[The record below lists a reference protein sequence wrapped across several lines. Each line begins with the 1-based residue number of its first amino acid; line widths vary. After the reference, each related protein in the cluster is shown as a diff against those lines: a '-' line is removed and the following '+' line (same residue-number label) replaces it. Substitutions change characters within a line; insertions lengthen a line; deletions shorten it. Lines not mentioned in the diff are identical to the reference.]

1 MPLKFGHLFKPYGCN
16 FFYTENCLSVFIIA
30 TKVSLHRSINCSI
43 LIILN
48 ILCGILLVTKLINI
62 ERTSYIY
69 VI

>member
-1 MPLKFGHLFKPYGCN
+1 MLLKSGHLFKPYGCN

-30 TKVSLHRSINCSI
+30 TNKVSLHRSVNCSI

-62 ERTSYIY
+62 ERTS
-69 VI
+69 